1 MKRISLLPNLF
12 TLANC
17 WCGLLAISKGIDALA
32 LPAAEEAAFY
42 SKMESA
48 AWLIFLAMVF
58 DALDG
63 KIARLTHSFSDFG
76 AQLDSFADAVTFG
89 IAPALLVRFLVEHEG
104 PLIGMAVHP
113 RLLFVCCA
121 AFSMMAILRLVR
133 FNLET
138 DHDAAAHN
146 EFRGLPSPAA
156 AGTITATILMYLS
169 LIPGVEVSD
178 GTPTPVGRGLEL
190 LPEGLREGALVYLL
204 PLVVLAL
211 PLLGLLMVS
220 RVRYVHLFSA
230 LTGGKRHFFTLVAL
244 VFVAFL
250 LYSAPVPFL
259 FFGGYTFVLVGVFR
273 GLRGSS
279 AVGAAEVHD
288 RA

>member
-1 MKRISLLPNLF
+1 VKRISLLPNLL

-17 WCGLLAISKGIDALA
+17 WCGLLAISKGIDALS
-32 LPAAEEAAFY
+32 LPAGQEATFY

-48 AWLIFLAMVF
+48 AWLIFLAMIF

-63 KIARLTHSFSDFG
+63 KIARLTKSFSDFG

-89 IAPALLVRFLVEHEG
+89 IAPALLARFLIEHEG
-104 PLIGMAVHP
+104 PLMGMAVHP
-113 RLLFVCCA
+113 RLLFVACA
-121 AFSMMAILRLVR
+121 AFSLMAILRLVR
-133 FNLET
+133 FNLES
-138 DHDAAAHN
+138 DHDAASHN

-156 AGTITATILMYLS
+156 AGTLTATILMYLS
-169 LIPGVEVSD
+169 LMPGVEVSD

-190 LPEGLREGALVYLL
+190 LPEALRTGLSGSLL
-204 PLVVLAL
+204 PLLIAAL

-230 LTGGKRHFFTLVAL
+230 LTGTSKHFFTLVAL

-259 FFGGYTFVLVGVFR
+259 FFGGYTFVCAGIIR
-273 GLRGSS
+273 SLRG
-279 AVGAAEVHD
+279 E
-288 RA
+288 RAPGPARPRP